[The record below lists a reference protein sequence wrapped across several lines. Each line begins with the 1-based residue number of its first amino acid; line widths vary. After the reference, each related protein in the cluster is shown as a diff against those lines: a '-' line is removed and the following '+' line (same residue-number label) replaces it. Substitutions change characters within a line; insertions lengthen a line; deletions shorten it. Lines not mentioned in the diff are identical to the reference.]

1 MVVPLG
7 VGTRRAFVGSAVALG
22 LAALERPR
30 RLSAADAKYTIR
42 IPVNPDIYGYLP
54 FMYALDKGYYADE
67 GLNVVPNRFTSS
79 SLTQLPMLV
88 NGQLDIGQGVPG
100 PALYNQITEGWDIKA
115 ISSLTVAHAGWHDEL
130 WVMVRKD
137 LWDSGAVRKLS
148 DLRGRKIDAATP
160 GAPINLLVNMMLVKA
175 GLTRSDVIYTERLRN
190 PADMITGLRN
200 QAVDLC
206 TTIEPTA
213 TYMVEGGYAVRFV
226 STQDVSPN
234 MQTGFVLASAK
245 YLAGNAAAVTAF
257 FRASI
262 RAMDEILKS
271 GPHGFS
277 PDVQKTLAAWQQR
290 PLAEMANLQPP
301 YFELGA
307 VRTDSIEIPED
318 FWLSQSLLKNK
329 VPAATMIDNSQIAAA
344 RKKHQ

>member
-22 LAALERPR
+22 VSALGRPQ
-30 RLSAADAKYTIR
+30 RLRAADAKTTIR

-54 FMYALDKGYYADE
+54 FMYGLDKGYFADE
-67 GLNVVPNRFTSS
+67 GLNVLPNRFTSS

-88 NGQLDIGQGVPG
+88 NGQLDVGQGVPG
-100 PALYNQITEGWDIKA
+100 PALYNQISEGWDIKA
-115 ISSLTVAHAGWHDEL
+115 IASLTVAHAGWHDEL

-160 GAPINLLVNMMLVKA
+160 GAPINLLVNQMLVKA
-175 GLTRSDVIYTERLRN
+175 GLTRSDVIYSERLRN

-213 TYMVEGGYAVRFV
+213 TYMVEGGYAMRFV
-226 STQDVSPN
+226 STQDIAPN
-234 MQTGFVLASAK
+234 TQTGFVLASAK
-245 YLAGNAAAVTAF
+245 YLADNGAAVTAF
-257 FRASI
+257 LRACM
-262 RAMDEILKS
+262 RARDEIVKG
-271 GPHGFS
+271 GPHAF
-277 PDVQKTLAAWQQR
+277 PADVQKTLAAWQQR
-290 PLAEMANLQPP
+290 PLAEMAKLQPP
-301 YFELGA
+301 YFEVGA
-307 VRTDSIEIPED
+307 LRADSIEVPED
-318 FWLSQSLLKNK
+318 FWLSQGLLKTK
-329 VPAATMIDNSQIAAA
+329 VAAATMIDNSLIAAA
-344 RKKHQ
+344 SKKH

>member
-7 VGTRRAFVGSAVALG
+7 VGTRRAFVGSAVAL
-22 LAALERPR
+22 AMPALWRPQ

-54 FMYALDKGYYADE
+54 FMYGLDKGYFADE
-67 GLNVVPNRFTSS
+67 GLNVVPNKFSSS

-100 PALYNQITEGWDIKA
+100 PALFNQISEGWDIKA
-115 ISSLTVAHAGWHDEL
+115 ISSLTVARSDWHDEL

-137 LWDSGAVRKLS
+137 LWDSGAVRKLA

-160 GAPINLLVNMMLVKA
+160 GAPINLLVNQMLVKA
-175 GLTRSDVIYTERLRN
+175 GLTRSDVIYTERLRT
-190 PADMITGLRN
+190 PADTIAAMRN
-200 QAVDLC
+200 GAIDLG

-213 TYMVEGGYAVRFV
+213 TYMADGGYAARFA
-226 STQDVSPN
+226 STQDIMPN
-234 MQTGFVLASAK
+234 TQTGFVLASAK
-245 YLAGNAAAVTAF
+245 YLAENAPAATAF
-257 FRASI
+257 LRACVRAQNEI
-262 RAMDEILKS
+262 RKS

-290 PLAEMANLQPP
+290 PIAEMAKLQPP
-301 YFELGA
+301 YFEIGP
-307 VRTDSIEIPED
+307 VRPESIEIPEN
-318 FWLSQSLLKNK
+318 FWLSQGLLKNK
-329 VPAATMIDNSQIAAA
+329 VAVSTMIDNTLIAAA
-344 RKKHQ
+344 SKKRK